1 MTGPD
6 RPELEQRLTDY
17 LTRSDAALLRGEDAF
32 RRRQGREAIRELFLA
47 CYLAA
52 NALNLSAGFDPGREI
67 SPGALAKDPHG
78 VFAGPATRSLGRF
91 YHRLH
96 QYKTPARQRP
106 ENLRQY
112 RGSGQLAKR
121 GDYLRRRD
129 EGDGAGGCW
138 GLGISFIEG

>member
-6 RPELEQRLTDY
+6 QPELEQRLTDY

-47 CYLAA
+47 CFLAA
-52 NALNLSAGFDPGREI
+52 CALNLASGFDPGREI

-96 QYKTPARQRP
+96 QYKHRLDNDQKTYVNIEEVA
-106 ENLRQY
+106 NWLRGATTCVAAMKEMV
-112 RGSGQLAKR
+112 RG
-121 GDYLRRRD
+121 
-129 EGDGAGGCW
+129 EVGG
-138 GLGISFIEG
+138 